1 MKDQKDVISWIWL
14 QKALGVASP
23 KVRAI
28 HTTYGSAREF
38 YEAGPTEWRLSG
50 LVTAADV
57 HRLCQVDF
65 TQCETVIDD
74 CQRLHYQILT
84 PDQEGYPNR
93 LLNIDDY
100 PAVLYVWG
108 DLGDVDNEILI
119 SMVGTRSASPYG
131 REVAGRLSATLA
143 KAGAV
148 IVSGAAYG
156 IDTVCHKGAL
166 RGGGRTIA
174 VLGCGI
180 NTRYLVENE
189 QLRRTISQN
198 GAVISEHPPG
208 TAAVPRHFPIRNR
221 LISGLS
227 LGTVVI
233 EAGVRSGSLITAH
246 KAIEQGRDVFA
257 VPGSVLSEYS
267 AGCNKLLGEC
277 AKPVGCAYDILS
289 EYVDQYPHCIRLD
302 LPEVHE
308 KAHRDMKPWEDRP
321 AEKSEPAPVREAKP
335 QPSEKAAVERKSTKK
350 RVGRQKTDAP
360 QNEASAEFVVRE
372 APLPS
377 SLSLTPEAKKLY
389 QLLDETPQHVDELAY
404 RSGLTSYVVAAA
416 MTELEIAHLV
426 RPHVGRRFS
435 RMVVRS
441 RR

>member
-1 MKDQKDVISWIWL
+1 MEDQKNVISWIWL
-14 QKALGVASP
+14 QKALGVANP

-28 HTTYGSAREF
+28 HTAYGSARQF
-38 YEAGPTEWRLSG
+38 YDAGPAEWRLSG

-57 HRLCQVDF
+57 HKLCDTDF
-65 TQCETVIDD
+65 TQCEKIIDD
-74 CQRLHYQILT
+74 CQRLHYRILT
-84 PDQEGYPNR
+84 PDQKEYPDR

-100 PAVLYVWG
+100 PAALYVWG

-156 IDTVCHKGAL
+156 IDTICHKGAL

-189 QLRRTISQN
+189 QLRRAISQN
-198 GAVISEHPPG
+198 GAVISEYPPG
-208 TAAVPRHFPIRNR
+208 TAAAPRNFPIRNR

-246 KAIEQGRDVFA
+246 RAIEQGRDVFA

-277 AKPVGCAYDILS
+277 AKPVGCAYDVLS

-308 KAHRDMKPWEDRP
+308 KAHSDMKPWEKDQAEASKPAVAQEAKSRP
-321 AEKSEPAPVREAKP
+321 SQKMASEIKCAEKQSDPPKPDTWQNQASSEPI
-335 QPSEKAAVERKSTKK
+335 
-350 RVGRQKTDAP
+350 
-360 QNEASAEFVVRE
+360 VRE

-389 QLLDETPQHVDELAY
+389 QLLDETPQHVDELSHK
-404 RSGLTSYVVAAA
+404 SGLTSYVVAAA

>member
-1 MKDQKDVISWIWL
+1 MNDQNDVIGWIWL

-28 HTTYGSAREF
+28 HQAYGSARQF
-38 YEAGPTEWRLSG
+38 YDAGPTEWRLSG

-57 HRLCQVDF
+57 HKLCDTDF
-65 TQCETVIDD
+65 AQCEKIIDD

-100 PAVLYVWG
+100 PAVLYIWG

-119 SMVGTRSASPYG
+119 SMVGTRMASPYG
-131 REVAGRLSATLA
+131 RNVAGRLSTTLA

-180 NTRYLVENE
+180 DTRYLVENE

-198 GAVISEHPPG
+198 GAVISEYPPG
-208 TAAVPRHFPIRNR
+208 AAAAPRNFPIRNR

-246 KAIEQGRDVFA
+246 RAIEQGRDVFA
-257 VPGSVLSEYS
+257 VPGSIMSEYS

-308 KAHRDMKPWEDRP
+308 KAHSDMKPWESKPSPVQSRP
-321 AEKSEPAPVREAKP
+321 SAASESKPRSVLKRPVTKTKDALGDGSSQKEPYRQEVQEA
-335 QPSEKAAVERKSTKK
+335 A
-350 RVGRQKTDAP
+350 
-360 QNEASAEFVVRE
+360 
-372 APLPS
+372 LPS
-377 SLSLTPEAKKLY
+377 SLSLTPEAKQLY
-389 QLLDETPQHVDELAY
+389 RLLDETPQHVDELAHK
-404 RSGLTSYVVAAA
+404 SGLTSYVVAAA
-416 MTELEIAHLV
+416 MTELEIAHLI

-435 RMVVRS
+435 RIVVR
-441 RR
+441 RRS